1 MRRSLK
7 NPMSVQLPT
16 GMSQRL
22 VRHRLERN
30 AATLRELL
38 EELRVSRE
46 QHDVLQDQADEC
58 ELRAMVSETPS
69 AQAEH
74 REASGHAAA
83 VAAHLRALEQSVAE
97 LEREQDALL
106 DRLMRDEA

>member
-1 MRRSLK
+1 
-7 NPMSVQLPT
+7 MSVQLPT

-30 AATLRELL
+30 AATLRELR
-38 EELRVSRE
+38 EELRLSRE
-46 QHDVLQDQADEC
+46 QHDVLREQADEC
-58 ELRAMVSETPS
+58 ELRAMVSETPY

-74 REASGHAAA
+74 REAHGHANAL
-83 VAAHLRALEQSVAE
+83 AAHLRALEQSVTD

-106 DRLMRDEA
+106 DRLARDEA

>member
-1 MRRSLK
+1 
-7 NPMSVQLPT
+7 MSVQLPT

-30 AATLRELL
+30 AATLRELC
-38 EELRVSRE
+38 EELRLSRE
-46 QHDVLQDQADEC
+46 QHDVLREQADEC
-58 ELRAMVSETPS
+58 ELRAMVSETPY

-74 REASGHAAA
+74 REAHGHANAL
-83 VAAHLRALEQSVAE
+83 AAHLGALEQSISD

-106 DRLMRDEA
+106 DRLAHDKA